1 MIRDIVN
8 TVKIPTVRELMLPVL
23 VAIKELGGSAAIAEL
38 DNAAIKIADLA
49 DEQVEEVFPD
59 GTNNAGK
66 SKVIYRLAWAR
77 THLRLIGALVNSQY
91 GVWAI
96 TEQGRTFLSME
107 RATGVGALSKAWAEY
122 EKKRRLESPGNAAD
136 EEDDEGSG
144 EDGEHWKKRLIDVLR
159 NMTPTGFERLTQRL
173 LREAGFQNVEVLGR
187 SGDGGIDGVGVYR
200 VSLVSFPTYFQCKRV
215 AGSVSAGVVRDFRGA
230 MSGRG
235 EKGLLVTTGTFTA
248 AAKAEAIR
256 DGAPPVDLVEAEEL
270 CDLLKQYG
278 LGVGVEMV
286 EQVNVQAEFF
296 AGI

>member
-1 MIRDIVN
+1 MA
-8 TVKIPTVRELMLPVL
+8 TLKIPTVHELMLPVL
-23 VAIKELGGSAAIAEL
+23 VAIKELGGSAVIAEL
-38 DNAAIKIADLA
+38 DKTAIKIADLI
-49 DEQVEEVFPD
+49 DEQLEEVFPD

-77 THLRLIGALVNSQY
+77 TQLRLIGALANSRH

-96 TEQGRTFLSME
+96 TEQGRTFLNME
-107 RATGVGALSKAWAEY
+107 RAEAVVALSKAWAES
-122 EKKRRLESPGNAAD
+122 EKRRRLESPGDAAD
-136 EEDDEGSG
+136 QEDDGGSG
-144 EDGEHWKKRLIDVLR
+144 NDGENWKKRLLDVLR
-159 NMTPTGFERLTQRL
+159 NMTPDAFERLTQRL

-215 AGSVSAGVVRDFRGA
+215 AGSVSPGVVRDFRGA

-248 AAKAEAIR
+248 SAKAEAIR

-286 EQVNVQAEFF
+286 EQVTVEDEFF
-296 AGI
+296 DSI

>member
-1 MIRDIVN
+1 MN

-23 VAIKELGGSAAIAEL
+23 LAIKELGGSGAIAEL
-38 DNAAIKIADLA
+38 DNAAIKIANLTE
-49 DEQVEEVFPD
+49 EQLDEVFPE

-77 THLRLIGALVNSQY
+77 THLRLIGALVNSQH

-96 TEQGRTFLSME
+96 TEQGRTCLRME
-107 RATGVGALSKAWAEY
+107 PTRAVVALNKAWAEY
-122 EKKRRLESPGNAAD
+122 EKNRRLEGPGKAED
-136 EEDDEGSG
+136 QEDDGESGKEGG
-144 EDGEHWKKRLIDVLR
+144 NWKVRLLDVLR
-159 NMTPTGFERLTQRL
+159 GMTPDGFERLTQRL

-270 CDLLKQYG
+270 CDLLKRYG
-278 LGVGVEMV
+278 LGVDVEMV
-286 EQVNVQAEFF
+286 EQVTVQDDFF